1 MIKISEILEIGSNKK
16 YIDNLIKECKKENII
31 PFIGAGMSV
40 PIYELWGDFLIDV
53 SKKSFDSEFPKKIWK
68 RIEAGEDECAA
79 SDVLEEL
86 GEGEFYS
93 ALTDAF
99 SKEKI
104 KTVKNMAVNLLPDI
118 FHGFVITTNYD
129 RILEKVYRDNNNS
142 FEEVS
147 YHIDESDRMN
157 ELWTRG
163 NAENRHYL
171 FKIHGDIET
180 ERSLV
185 LTEEKYKEK
194 YAPGTIFRIA
204 LETIFRNKS
213 FLFLGC
219 SLKGDRTIQLYKEIK
234 KESKLYGYA
243 FVQKPTD
250 EKEAQKRAR
259 ELSNMLIHPIWYPKT
274 DVKHESVKVLLRYIG
289 KQVNQVKKN
298 SK

>member
-1 MIKISEILEIGSNKK
+1 
-16 YIDNLIKECKKENII
+16 
-31 PFIGAGMSV
+31 
-40 PIYELWGDFLIDV
+40 
-53 SKKSFDSEFPKKIWK
+53 
-68 RIEAGEDECAA
+68 
-79 SDVLEEL
+79 
-86 GEGEFYS
+86 
-93 ALTDAF
+93 
-99 SKEKI
+99 
-104 KTVKNMAVNLLPDI
+104 
-118 FHGFVITTNYD
+118 
-129 RILEKVYRDNNNS
+129 
-142 FEEVS
+142 
-147 YHIDESDRMN
+147 MN